1 MSQPF
6 YAHSGRDDRRS
17 TGGYNDW
24 QLLVSHLK
32 AVAKEAACFAKP
44 FGLEAEA
51 YIAGLLHDL
60 GKYAER
66 FQARLRDPR
75 VRHIN
80 HWSAGAAAASARCK
94 ADCAAFAVEGHHAG
108 LPALQG
114 NISLQDSVKRMLN
127 TDPNRRKEHT
137 NCRESVDEL
146 LEFMRADGVELP
158 LLASNPL
165 KRSHAFE
172 DSLRT
177 RMLFS
182 CLVDA
187 DFLDTE
193 RHFSPDKAARRIS
206 VPLAEA
212 EALDTVLEHLRT
224 LETSGNDGN
233 KEVNAKRQALLR
245 DCLGKAACKPGL
257 FTLTAPTGSG
267 KTLASLAF
275 ALRHAVENNR
285 ELAADDPR
293 LLRRI
298 IVVIPYTSII
308 EQTARKYR
316 EVLAERLGEDYILE
330 HHSSAPLELENLDAA
345 GDLAENRVR
354 LAQENWDFPV
364 VVTTSVQFF
373 ESLFSNRPSKC
384 RRLHNIARSVILFDE
399 VQTLPKNLAPSLLS
413 AVRLLTRDYG
423 STCVFMT
430 ATQPAFD
437 GVNKAALPFGW
448 EPVEISSS
456 PKDMAQALRRT
467 RILLPGPSEKT
478 TWEKLARD
486 IAAQNQALCVV
497 NSTQDAHDLFVLLRG
512 LEAEGTFH
520 LSTKLCPKHRR
531 TKLEQIRALLKAGR
545 PCRLISTQLIE
556 AGVDVDFPAAW
567 RALGPL
573 DSIIQTAGRC
583 NREGSNPLP
592 CPVTVFRVDG
602 MHSPPG
608 AYKTAMG
615 VTESF
620 LSRLK
625 DPDELF
631 NPDTYKRYFGEL
643 YNLSG
648 PAKAEDDKAFAAC
661 KKFDFPLAA
670 KECKLIDDSTWPVIV
685 KWGRGIELAEKL
697 AKEKHLTSEERREA
711 QRYSVNFFSSKFAEA
726 LRNGWVSKP
735 AEDWDFYVWES
746 DYDENLG
753 VRHKEG
759 VELIS

>member
-1 MSQPF
+1 MNQPF
-6 YAHSGRDDRRS
+6 YAHSGRDDGGS
-17 TGGYNDW
+17 TGGYDGW
-24 QLLVSHLK
+24 QLLASHLN
-32 AVAKEAACFAKP
+32 AVAKEAARFAKP

-51 YIAGLLHDL
+51 HAAGLLHDL

-75 VRHIN
+75 IRHIN
-80 HWSAGAAAASARCK
+80 HWSAGTFEAVQRKLQAVAI
-94 ADCAAFAVEGHHAG
+94 AVEGHHLG
-108 LPALQG
+108 LLAPGDVKQA
-114 NISLQDSVKRMLN
+114 IERMRDPSLRRDFTGCAEPPEILLERLGSDGVSLPPCQPCNADSVFS
-127 TDPNRRKEHT
+127 E
-137 NCRESVDEL
+137 
-146 LEFMRADGVELP
+146 A
-158 LLASNPL
+158 
-165 KRSHAFE
+165 
-172 DSLRT
+172 LRT

-193 RHFSPDKAARRIS
+193 RHFSPDKAARRRGI
-206 VPLAEA
+206 PLAEK
-212 EALDTVLEHLRT
+212 EALDAVQEHLRM
-224 LETSGNDGN
+224 LETRGNDSN
-233 KEVNAKRQALLR
+233 RKVNARRQALLR

-285 ELAADDPR
+285 NLAPDDPR
-293 LLRRI
+293 RLSRV

-316 EVLAERLGEDYILE
+316 EVLSDRMGEDFILE
-330 HHSSAPLELENLDAA
+330 HHSSAPLELEKQDAD
-345 GDLAENRVR
+345 GERAENRAR
-354 LAQENWDFPV
+354 LAQENWDYPV

-430 ATQPAFD
+430 ATQPAFE

-467 RILLPGPSEKT
+467 SILLPKPSEKT
-478 TWEKLARD
+478 TWQKLARD
-486 IAAQNQALCVV
+486 IAAQSQALCVV
-497 NSTQDAHDLFVLLRG
+497 NSTQDAQDLFVLLRG

-520 LSTKLCPKHRR
+520 LSTKLCPQHRKE
-531 TKLEQIRALLKAGR
+531 KLEQIRTLLKTGR

-583 NREGSNPLP
+583 NREGHNPLP
-592 CPVTVFRVDG
+592 CPVTVFSVDG

-608 AYKTAMG
+608 AYKTATG

-620 LSRLK
+620 LSRVK

-631 NPDTYKRYFGEL
+631 NPDTYGRYFGEL
-643 YNLSG
+643 YGLSG
-648 PAKAEDDKAFAAC
+648 PAKAEDDAAFAAC

-670 KECKLIDDSTWPVIV
+670 ERCKLIDDSTRPVIV
-685 KWGRGIELAEKL
+685 KWGRGIELAKKL
-697 AKEKHLTSEERREA
+697 AKEKYLTQEERREA
-711 QRYSVNFFSSKFAEA
+711 QRYSVNFFTSKFAEA

-735 AEDWDFYVWES
+735 AEDWDFFAWES

-759 VELIS
+759 VELIL